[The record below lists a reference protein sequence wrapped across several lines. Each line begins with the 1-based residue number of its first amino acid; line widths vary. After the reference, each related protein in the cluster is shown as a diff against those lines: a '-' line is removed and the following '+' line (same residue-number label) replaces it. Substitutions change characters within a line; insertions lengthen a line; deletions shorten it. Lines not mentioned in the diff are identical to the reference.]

1 MNLITEGNSAI
12 RKFISDHY
20 NFSTSEDLV
29 LSKYCI
35 VHENGDEVLLFN
47 LLNYSFIALTKE
59 EYAIFKEKD
68 YANRDEL
75 IRLMFLVPPTVNLKA
90 IADMV
95 DKEFR
100 RPHSTNILDRLDY
113 AVIFTS
119 TNCNARCPYCFEGT
133 NVGKDMDEK
142 TANDV
147 ADFLISHCM
156 HNGLKIRWFGGE
168 PLYNQKAIEIIS
180 NKLNEANVPYTSDV
194 FTNGYLITDEVI
206 TLLKNAKVERA
217 QVPVDGDEEY
227 YNKIKNFKDVD
238 RNPFYAVL
246 DNIDKLLA
254 AGIKVN
260 IRVNLSLESYDS
272 ATKLIPYLKNRFG
285 NRANLSIMPVYQM
298 LKNETKKEDRIKFLE
313 KLYTLRKKH
322 PQRETIPMGLKQAKC
337 MADNGHSLAIYPEGK
352 IGVCEHY
359 THTHF
364 IGTIYDKNLDMEE
377 LGKMS
382 EKLENNLP
390 VCDDCPLYPYCY
402 RLRYCT
408 ELRGCSVCNEELR
421 EYNINVMIGR
431 MLKTRNLT
439 KNNNVY
445 LYKKNQK

>member
-1 MNLITEGNSAI
+1 MKLITEGNSAI

-20 NFSTSEDLV
+20 NFNTNEDLV

-47 LLNYSFIALTKE
+47 LLNYSFITLTKE
-59 EYAIFKEKD
+59 EYTKFNEKSLAI
-68 YANRDEL
+68 RSEL
-75 IRLMFLVPPTVNLKA
+75 IKLMFLVPQSLNLKA
-90 IADMV
+90 IADAV

-119 TNCNARCPYCFEGT
+119 TNCNARCPYCFEGL
-133 NVGKDMDEK
+133 NAGKDMDEK

-147 ADFLISHCM
+147 ADFLIRHCM

-168 PLYNQKAIEIIS
+168 PLCNPKAIEIIS
-180 NKLNEANVPYTSDV
+180 DKLNAANVPYTSEV
-194 FTNGYLITDEVI
+194 FTNAYLITDDVI
-206 TLLKNAKVERA
+206 KLLKKAKVDKA
-217 QVPVDGDEEY
+217 QIPVDGDEEY
-227 YNKIKNFKDVD
+227 YNKIKNFKNAEG
-238 RNPFYAVL
+238 NPFYTVL
-246 DNIDKLLA
+246 ENIDKLLS

-272 ATKLIPYLKNRFG
+272 ASRLVPYLKERFG
-285 NRANLSIMPVYQM
+285 ARAGISVMPVYQM
-298 LKNETKKEDRIKFLE
+298 LKNETKKEDRVKFLE
-313 KLYTLRKKH
+313 KLYTLRRKY
-322 PQRETIPMGLKQAKC
+322 PMRETVPMGLKQSKC
-337 MADNGHSLAIYPEGK
+337 MADNGHSLGIYPEGK
-352 IGVCEHY
+352 ISVCEHY

-364 IGTIYDKNLDMEE
+364 IGTIYDESLNLEE
-377 LGKMS
+377 LAKMRDRS
-382 EKLENNLP
+382 ENNLS

-402 RLRYCT
+402 RLKYCT

-431 MLKTRNLT
+431 MLKTRNFA

-445 LYKKNQK
+445 LHKKN